1 MRSLATMRVR
11 SLTVVLGLGL
21 IVAAC
26 GGDDDAADSTTTAT
40 STTTIAVATTT
51 LGSAQT
57 TTGAVP
63 TSTTTTTTTVVQGV
77 TLPASDIFIT
87 TGGMGPIRIGMTV
100 EEAAEAAGF
109 ELAGELEPDISETC
123 YYVMPPED
131 QAGYLGVA
139 FMVENDKI
147 VRVEV
152 GRSAVTTRSGARVG
166 MSETELRAMFP
177 GQIENAPDAV
187 VDGRAL
193 QFVPT
198 DERDA
203 NYRVIFVFDGETVTQ
218 LRAGVLPA
226 VGYGEGCL

>member
-1 MRSLATMRVR
+1 MRVR

-21 IVAAC
+21 VVAAC
-26 GGDDDAADSTTTAT
+26 GGDDDAADTATTASPTSTVAVTTTAP
-40 STTTIAVATTT
+40 A
-51 LGSAQT
+51 SA
-57 TTGAVP
+57 A
-63 TSTTTTTTTVVQGV
+63 TTTTTAAAVTGTITTTTTLVEGV
-77 TLPASDIFIT
+77 TLPASEIFVT

-100 EEAAEAAGF
+100 EQAAKAAGF
-109 ELAGELEPDISETC
+109 ELTGELEPDISESC
-123 YYVMPPED
+123 YHVLPPED
-131 QAGYLGVA
+131 QAGFLGVG

-166 MSETELRAMFP
+166 MTETELRAMFP

-198 DERDA
+198 DEADA
-203 NYRVIFVFDGETVTQ
+203 NYRVIFVLDQQETITQ